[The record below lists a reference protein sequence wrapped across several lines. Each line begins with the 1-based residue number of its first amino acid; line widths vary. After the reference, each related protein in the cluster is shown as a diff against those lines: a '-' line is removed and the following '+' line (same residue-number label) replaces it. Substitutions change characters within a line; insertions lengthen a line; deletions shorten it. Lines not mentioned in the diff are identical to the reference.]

1 MSTVQIL
8 YKQYQSLPEAIKN
21 ELKEMILNDSN
32 EKTSLKDQIVAG
44 LNDVK
49 KIKNGTLKP
58 MTLSEIFDE

>member
-21 ELKEMILNDSN
+21 ELKELILNDSN
-32 EKTSLKDQIVAG
+32 KKTTLKEQIVAG

-49 KIKNGTLKP
+49 SIKNGTVKP
-58 MTLSEIFDE
+58 LTLSDIFDK

>member
-21 ELKEMILNDSN
+21 ELKELILNDSN
-32 EKTSLKDQIVAG
+32 KKTTLKEQIVAG

-49 KIKNGTLKP
+49 SIKNGTVKP
-58 MTLSEIFDE
+58 LTLSEIFDE